1 MARTKSFKLECIQE
15 IEGFDLGKSYE
26 CLGFSSG
33 YVEIINNEG
42 NREIMPDKYFKPI
55 GKSKVRR

>member
-15 IEGFDLGKSYE
+15 TEGFDLGKSYE

-33 YVEIINNEG
+33 YVEMVDSKGERQILSDI
-42 NREIMPDKYFKPI
+42 YFKKI
-55 GKSKVRR
+55 GKK